1 MFANES
7 RSGLMVDAVTSL
19 SGSPV
24 ETDQW
29 QLDFVLTGS
38 QKALALPPGLALAA
52 ASDRMRERAKTLPAR
67 GLYFDLISF
76 LEATSKHQPTNTPA
90 ISLLY
95 ALQTQLARIEREG
108 GVEARWRRHEA
119 MRRHVEEWCER
130 RGVTYLPRDGRRSW
144 TVSCLN
150 VPQGRTAKLE
160 RALAS
165 AQALIVRSE
174 TRVTADL
181 LTRGPNLRVIARAGT
196 GVDNIDVHAAT
207 RRGIAV
213 MNAPGAN
220 TVSAAEHAMGLL
232 LAQARHIP
240 WAAEA
245 MRRGEW
251 DRKRFEGTELRGKTI
266 GIVGLGRIGGHVAQL
281 ARAFG
286 MQVVGHDPYLSPE
299 RAAELQLKL
308 LPLEQLLRQADV
320 VTLHVAHTEQTHH
333 LINAARLKLMK
344 PTAVLVNTARG
355 ELVDEAA
362 LADAV
367 REKRIGGAAIDV
379 FAVEPLPADAP
390 LRKLERVILTPHL
403 AASTAEAQERV
414 SVEICGAVRDAL
426 LVGDLSFA
434 INVPGISGE
443 LLRRLG
449 PMLDLARRLGRL
461 ALALVDGP
469 VSSVEVDYG
478 GKDDAAPRPVLM
490 AAVEGLLSAMS
501 VEPVSLVNAL
511 LIAEERGIRHA
522 RRTGTPEPGFE
533 TTVGVTL
540 EAARGRARVAGA
552 VLGNGHGRVIR
563 IDDYH
568 VDVAPEGWMLVIRN
582 RDVPGVI
589 GRVGTLL
596 GGAGINIGSYHQA
609 RVPFPGH
616 DALAAITVDQP
627 LTNGVLDELARV
639 PDIQLV
645 RLANF
650 GD

>member
-1 MFANES
+1 MERAARHRVS
-7 RSGLMVDAVTSL
+7 AAGGT
-19 SGSPV
+19 P
-24 ETDQW
+24 
-29 QLDFVLTGS
+29 QLDSVVAQS
-38 QKALALPPGLALAA
+38 A
-52 ASDRMRERAKTLPAR
+52 RRE
-67 GLYFDLISF
+67 
-76 LEATSKHQPTNTPA
+76 
-90 ISLLY
+90 
-95 ALQTQLARIEREG
+95 EREADRRRAETG
-108 GVEARWRRHEA
+108 GLDH
-119 MRRHVEEWCER
+119 R
-130 RGVTYLPRDGRRSW
+130 RGV
-144 TVSCLN
+144 
-150 VPQGRTAKLE
+150 RTAEGVHHPHRAHGRPHRRRARPAPGSARWARGVNYRVAVADKVAEAGLTLLAETPEIEVANCAGKPREELE
-160 RALAS
+160 RALAG
-165 AQALIVRSE
+165 AHALIVRSE

-286 MQVVGHDPYLSPE
+286 MHVVGHDPYLSPE

-308 LPLEQLLRQADV
+308 LPLDQLLAQADV

-333 LINAARLKLMK
+333 LINAERLKLMK

-355 ELVDEAA
+355 ELVDEVA

-379 FAVEPLPADAP
+379 FAVEPLPADSP

-414 SVEICGAVRDAL
+414 IRRGAGA
-426 LVGDLSFA
+426 
-434 INVPGISGE
+434 
-443 LLRRLG
+443 G
-449 PMLDLARRLGRL
+449 PAGR
-461 ALALVDGP
+461 
-469 VSSVEVDYG
+469 
-478 GKDDAAPRPVLM
+478 
-490 AAVEGLLSAMS
+490 
-501 VEPVSLVNAL
+501 
-511 LIAEERGIRHA
+511 
-522 RRTGTPEPGFE
+522 GFE
-533 TTVGVTL
+533 TAVGVAL
-540 EAARGRARVAGA
+540 EAARGRARVAGT
-552 VLGNGHGRVIR
+552 VMGNEHGRVIR

-609 RVPFPGH
+609 RVAFPGH

-627 LTNGVLDELARV
+627 LTNGVLDALAKV
-639 PDIQLV
+639 ADIQLV
-645 RLANF
+645 RLVNF

>member
-1 MFANES
+1 MSHRVVVADKVADA
-7 RSGLMVDAVTSL
+7 GLQLLVATPEIEVVTCA
-19 SGSPV
+19 GKPR
-24 ETDQW
+24 EE
-29 QLDFVLTGS
+29 LD
-38 QKALALPPGLALAA
+38 
-52 ASDRMRERAKTLPAR
+52 
-67 GLYFDLISF
+67 
-76 LEATSKHQPTNTPA
+76 
-90 ISLLY
+90 
-95 ALQTQLARIEREG
+95 
-108 GVEARWRRHEA
+108 
-119 MRRHVEEWCER
+119 
-130 RGVTYLPRDGRRSW
+130 
-144 TVSCLN
+144 
-150 VPQGRTAKLE
+150 
-160 RALAS
+160 RALAG
-165 AQALIVRSE
+165 AEALIVRSE

-181 LTRGPNLRVIARAGT
+181 LTRGPGLRVIARAGT

-251 DRKRFEGTELRGKTI
+251 DRKRFEGTELRGKTL
-266 GIVGLGRIGGHVAQL
+266 GIVGLGRIGSHVAQL

-286 MQVVGHDPYLSPE
+286 MQVVGHDPYLTPE
-299 RAAELQLKL
+299 RAVELQVKL
-308 LPLEQLLRQADV
+308 LPLDQLLRQADV

-333 LINAARLKLMK
+333 LINADRLRLMK

-362 LADAV
+362 LADAL

-379 FAVEPLPADAP
+379 FAVEPLPPDAP
-390 LRKLERVILTPHL
+390 LRKLDRVILTPHL

-414 SVEICGAVRDAL
+414 SIEICGAVRDAL
-426 LVGDLSFA
+426 IAGDLSFA
-434 INVPGISGE
+434 INVPGISGD

-449 PMLDLARRLGRL
+449 PLLDLARRLGRL
-461 ALALVDGP
+461 AVALVDGP
-469 VSSVEVDYG
+469 VTAVEVDYG
-478 GKDDAAPRPVLM
+478 GRDEAAPRPVLM
-490 AAVEGLLSAMS
+490 AAVEGLLSAMN

-533 TTVGVTL
+533 TTMGVTL

-552 VLGNGHGRVIR
+552 TLGNGQGRVIR

-568 VDVAPEGWMLVIRN
+568 VDVAPEGWMLVVRN

-609 RVPFPGH
+609 RVGFPGH

-627 LTNGVLDELARV
+627 LTNGVLDSLARV

-645 RLANF
+645 RLVNF
-650 GD
+650 ED

>member
-1 MFANES
+1 MERAARHRVS
-7 RSGLMVDAVTSL
+7 AAGGT
-19 SGSPV
+19 P
-24 ETDQW
+24 
-29 QLDFVLTGS
+29 QLDRVVSQSGRREEREADRRRAETGGLDHRLGVRFPEGVHHPHRAHGRPHRGRARS
-38 QKALALPPGLALAA
+38 APG
-52 ASDRMRERAKTLPAR
+52 PAR
-67 GLYFDLISF
+67 R
-76 LEATSKHQPTNTPA
+76 A
-90 ISLLY
+90 
-95 ALQTQLARIEREG
+95 
-108 GVEARWRRHEA
+108 
-119 MRRHVEEWCER
+119 
-130 RGVTYLPRDGRRSW
+130 RGVTYRVAVADKVAEAGLKLLAQTPEIEVTNCAGKPREE
-144 TVSCLN
+144 
-150 VPQGRTAKLE
+150 LE
-160 RALAS
+160 RALAG
-165 AQALIVRSE
+165 AHALIVRSE

-286 MQVVGHDPYLSPE
+286 MHVVGHDPYLSPE

-308 LPLEQLLRQADV
+308 LPLDQLLAQADV

-333 LINAARLKLMK
+333 LINAERLKLMK

-367 REKRIGGAAIDV
+367 RDKRIGGAAIDV

-426 LVGDLSFA
+426 LVG
-434 INVPGISGE
+434 
-443 LLRRLG
+443 
-449 PMLDLARRLGRL
+449 
-461 ALALVDGP
+461 
-469 VSSVEVDYG
+469 
-478 GKDDAAPRPVLM
+478 
-490 AAVEGLLSAMS
+490 
-501 VEPVSLVNAL
+501 
-511 LIAEERGIRHA
+511 ERGIRHA

-540 EAARGRARVAGA
+540 EAARGRARVAGS
-552 VLGNGHGRVIR
+552 VLGNEHGRVIR

-627 LTNGVLDELARV
+627 LMNGVLDELARV
-639 PDIQLV
+639 SDIQLV

>member
-1 MFANES
+1 MTWRVVVAD
-7 RSGLMVDAVTSL
+7 RVAKSGLDLL
-19 SGSPV
+19 SQTPEIEVIDVAGKAG
-24 ETDQW
+24 E
-29 QLDFVLTGS
+29 LDRVIAG
-38 QKALALPPGLALAA
+38 A
-52 ASDRMRERAKTLPAR
+52 D
-67 GLYFDLISF
+67 
-76 LEATSKHQPTNTPA
+76 
-90 ISLLY
+90 
-95 ALQTQLARIEREG
+95 
-108 GVEARWRRHEA
+108 
-119 MRRHVEEWCER
+119 
-130 RGVTYLPRDGRRSW
+130 
-144 TVSCLN
+144 
-150 VPQGRTAKLE
+150 
-160 RALAS
+160 
-165 AQALIVRSE
+165 ALIVRSE
-174 TRVTADL
+174 TRVTASL
-181 LTRGPNLRVIARAGT
+181 MARAPHLRVVARAGT
-196 GVDNIDVHAAT
+196 GVDTIDVHAAT

-232 LAQARHIP
+232 LALVRHIP

-266 GIVGLGRIGGHVAQL
+266 GIVGLGRVGGHVAGI

-286 MQVVGHDPYLSPE
+286 MHVVGHDPYLSPE

-308 LPLEQLLRQADV
+308 LPLDQLLGQADV

-355 ELVDEAA
+355 ELVDAVA
-362 LADAV
+362 LAEAV

-434 INVPGISGE
+434 INVPGISGD

-449 PMLDLARRLGRL
+449 PLLDLARRLGRL
-461 ALALVDGP
+461 GLALVEGP
-469 VSSVEVDYG
+469 VRAIEVAYG
-478 GKDDAAPRPVLM
+478 GKDEAAPRPVLV
-490 AAVEGLLSAMS
+490 AAVEGLLSAMG

-511 LIAEERGIRHA
+511 LIAEERGIQHA
-522 RRTGTPEPGFE
+522 RKTGAPEPGFE

-540 EAARGRARVAGA
+540 EATRGRARVAGT
-552 VLGNGHGRVIR
+552 VMGNEHGRVIR
-563 IDDYH
+563 IDEYH
-568 VDVAPEGWMLVIRN
+568 VDVAPEGWMIVIRN

-596 GGAGINIGSYHQA
+596 GQAGINIGSYHQA
-609 RVPFPGH
+609 RRATPGT
-616 DALAAITVDQP
+616 DALAAITVDQA
-627 LTNGVLDELARV
+627 LTNGVLEHLGHA
-639 PDIQLV
+639 PDVLDV
-645 RLANF
+645 RLVHF

>member
-1 MFANES
+1 MTYRVAVADKVAEA
-7 RSGLMVDAVTSL
+7 GLKL
-19 SGSPV
+19 
-24 ETDQW
+24 
-29 QLDFVLTGS
+29 
-38 QKALALPPGLALAA
+38 LAA
-52 ASDRMRERAKTLPAR
+52 TPEIEVANCAGKPRE
-67 GLYFDLISF
+67 
-76 LEATSKHQPTNTPA
+76 E
-90 ISLLY
+90 
-95 ALQTQLARIEREG
+95 
-108 GVEARWRRHEA
+108 
-119 MRRHVEEWCER
+119 
-130 RGVTYLPRDGRRSW
+130 
-144 TVSCLN
+144 
-150 VPQGRTAKLE
+150 LE
-160 RALAS
+160 RALAG
-165 AQALIVRSE
+165 AHALIVRSE
-174 TRVTADL
+174 TRVTPDL

-240 WAAEA
+240 GAAEA

-286 MQVVGHDPYLSPE
+286 MHVVGHDPYLSPE

-308 LPLEQLLRQADV
+308 LPLDQLLGQADV

-333 LINAARLKLMK
+333 LINAERLKLMK

-362 LADAV
+362 LADAI

-434 INVPGISGE
+434 INVPGISGD

-449 PMLDLARRLGRL
+449 PLLDLARRLGRL
-461 ALALVDGP
+461 AMALVDGP
-469 VSSVEVDYG
+469 VKSVEVDYG

-490 AAVEGLLSAMS
+490 AAVEGLLSGMS
-501 VEPVSLVNAL
+501 VEPVSLVNSL

-533 TTVGVTL
+533 TTVGVTI
-540 EAARGRARVAGA
+540 EAARGRARVAGT
-552 VLGNGHGRVIR
+552 VLGNEHGRVIR

-627 LTNGVLDELARV
+627 LTNGVLDALAKV
-639 PDIQLV
+639 ADIQLV
-645 RLANF
+645 RLVNF

>member
-1 MFANES
+1 VSVRVVVADRLTEA
-7 RSGLMVDAVTSL
+7 GLKL
-19 SGSPV
+19 
-24 ETDQW
+24 
-29 QLDFVLTGS
+29 
-38 QKALALPPGLALAA
+38 LAA
-52 ASDRMRERAKTLPAR
+52 
-67 GLYFDLISF
+67 
-76 LEATSKHQPTNTPA
+76 TPE
-90 ISLLY
+90 
-95 ALQTQLARIEREG
+95 IEVVNCAG
-108 GVEARWRRHEA
+108 K
-119 MRRHVEEWCER
+119 
-130 RGVTYLPRDGRRSW
+130 PRDE
-144 TVSCLN
+144 
-150 VPQGRTAKLE
+150 LE
-160 RALAS
+160 RALGGAH
-165 AQALIVRSE
+165 ALIVRSE

-181 LTRGPNLRVIARAGT
+181 LTHGPGLRVIARAGT

-286 MQVVGHDPYLSPE
+286 MHVVGHDPYLSPE

-308 LPLEQLLRQADV
+308 LPLDQLLSQADV

-355 ELVDEAA
+355 ELVDAVA
-362 LADAV
+362 LAEAIG
-367 REKRIGGAAIDV
+367 EKRIGGAALDV
-379 FAVEPLPADAP
+379 FAVEPLPADSP

-414 SVEICGAVRDAL
+414 SLEICGAVRDAL
-426 LVGDLSFA
+426 LAGDLSFA
-434 INVPGISGE
+434 INVPGISGD

-449 PMLDLARRLGRL
+449 PLLDLARRLGRL

-469 VSSVEVDYG
+469 VAAVEVDYG
-478 GKDDAAPRPVLM
+478 GRDEAASRPVLM
-490 AAVEGLLSAMS
+490 AAVEGLLSAMN

-511 LIAEERGIRHA
+511 LIAEERGVRHA
-522 RRTGTPEPGFE
+522 RKTGTPEPGFE

-552 VLGNGHGRVIR
+552 VLGNGQGRVIR

-627 LTNGVLDELARV
+627 LLNGVLDQLARV

-645 RLANF
+645 RLVNF

>member
-1 MFANES
+1 EIEVANCA
-7 RSGLMVDAVTSL
+7 GK
-19 SGSPV
+19 P
-24 ETDQW
+24 
-29 QLDFVLTGS
+29 
-38 QKALALPPGLALAA
+38 
-52 ASDRMRERAKTLPAR
+52 RE
-67 GLYFDLISF
+67 
-76 LEATSKHQPTNTPA
+76 E
-90 ISLLY
+90 
-95 ALQTQLARIEREG
+95 
-108 GVEARWRRHEA
+108 
-119 MRRHVEEWCER
+119 
-130 RGVTYLPRDGRRSW
+130 
-144 TVSCLN
+144 
-150 VPQGRTAKLE
+150 LE
-160 RALAS
+160 RALAG
-165 AQALIVRSE
+165 AHALVVRSE

-240 WAAEA
+240 GAAEA

-286 MQVVGHDPYLSPE
+286 MHVVGHDPYLSPE

-308 LPLEQLLRQADV
+308 
-320 VTLHVAHTEQTHH
+320 
-333 LINAARLKLMK
+333 
-344 PTAVLVNTARG
+344 
-355 ELVDEAA
+355 A

-367 REKRIGGAAIDV
+367 RDKRIGGAAIDV

-426 LVGDLSFA
+426 VLGDLSFA
-434 INVPGISGE
+434 INVPGISGD

-449 PMLDLARRLGRL
+449 PLLDLARRLGRL

-469 VSSVEVDYG
+469 VTAVEVDYG
-478 GKDDAAPRPVLM
+478 GKDEAAPRPVLM

-501 VEPVSLVNAL
+501 VEPVSMVNAL
-511 LIAEERGIRHA
+511 LIAEERGLRHA

-540 EAARGRARVAGA
+540 EAARGRARVAGT
-552 VLGNGHGRVIR
+552 VLGNEHGRVIR

-609 RVPFPGH
+609 RVAFPGH

-627 LTNGVLDELARV
+627 LLNGVLEELAQV

-645 RLANF
+645 RLVNF

>member
-1 MFANES
+1 MTYRVAVADKVAEA
-7 RSGLMVDAVTSL
+7 GLKLLAQTPEIEVTNCA
-19 SGSPV
+19 GKP
-24 ETDQW
+24 
-29 QLDFVLTGS
+29 
-38 QKALALPPGLALAA
+38 
-52 ASDRMRERAKTLPAR
+52 RE
-67 GLYFDLISF
+67 
-76 LEATSKHQPTNTPA
+76 E
-90 ISLLY
+90 
-95 ALQTQLARIEREG
+95 
-108 GVEARWRRHEA
+108 
-119 MRRHVEEWCER
+119 
-130 RGVTYLPRDGRRSW
+130 
-144 TVSCLN
+144 
-150 VPQGRTAKLE
+150 LE
-160 RALAS
+160 RALAG
-165 AQALIVRSE
+165 AHALIVRSE

-220 TVSAAEHAMGLL
+220 TVSAAEHTMGLL

-286 MQVVGHDPYLSPE
+286 MHVVGHDPYLSPE

-308 LPLEQLLRQADV
+308 LPLDQLLGQADV

-333 LINAARLKLMK
+333 LINADRLRLMK

-362 LADAV
+362 LAEAV

-434 INVPGISGE
+434 INVPGISGD

-449 PMLDLARRLGRL
+449 PLLDLTRRLGRL
-461 ALALVDGP
+461 AMALVDGP
-469 VSSVEVDYG
+469 VKVVEVDYG

-490 AAVEGLLSAMS
+490 AAVEGLLSGMS

-522 RRTGTPEPGFE
+522 RRTGAPEPGFE

-540 EAARGRARVAGA
+540 EAARGRARVAGT
-552 VLGNGHGRVIR
+552 VMGNEHGRVIR

-596 GGAGINIGSYHQA
+596 GGAGINIASYHQA
-609 RVPFPGH
+609 RVAFPGH
-616 DALAAITVDQP
+616 DALAAISVDQP
-627 LTNGVLDELARV
+627 LTNGVLDALAKV
-639 PDIQLV
+639 SDIALV
-645 RLANF
+645 RLVNF

>member
-1 MFANES
+1 AGLKLLAGTPEIEVANCA
-7 RSGLMVDAVTSL
+7 GK
-19 SGSPV
+19 P
-24 ETDQW
+24 
-29 QLDFVLTGS
+29 
-38 QKALALPPGLALAA
+38 
-52 ASDRMRERAKTLPAR
+52 RE
-67 GLYFDLISF
+67 
-76 LEATSKHQPTNTPA
+76 E
-90 ISLLY
+90 
-95 ALQTQLARIEREG
+95 
-108 GVEARWRRHEA
+108 
-119 MRRHVEEWCER
+119 
-130 RGVTYLPRDGRRSW
+130 
-144 TVSCLN
+144 
-150 VPQGRTAKLE
+150 LE
-160 RALAS
+160 RALAG
-165 AQALIVRSE
+165 AHALIVRSE

-286 MQVVGHDPYLSPE
+286 MHVVGHDPYPSPE
-299 RAAELQLKL
+299 PAA
-308 LPLEQLLRQADV
+308 
-320 VTLHVAHTEQTHH
+320 
-333 LINAARLKLMK
+333 
-344 PTAVLVNTARG
+344 
-355 ELVDEAA
+355 
-362 LADAV
+362 
-367 REKRIGGAAIDV
+367 
-379 FAVEPLPADAP
+379 AP

-434 INVPGISGE
+434 INVPGISGD

-449 PMLDLARRLGRL
+449 PLLDLARRLGRL

-469 VSSVEVDYG
+469 VTAVEVDYG
-478 GKDDAAPRPVLM
+478 GKDEAAPRPVLM
-490 AAVEGLLSAMS
+490 AAVEGLLSAMN

-511 LIAEERGIRHA
+511 LIAEERGVRHA
-522 RRTGTPEPGFE
+522 RKTGTPEPGFE

-540 EAARGRARVAGA
+540 ETARGRARVAGA

-568 VDVAPEGWMLVIRN
+568 VDVAPEGWMLIIRN

-627 LTNGVLDELARV
+627 LMNGVLDELAKV